1 MSTKKLDQYQGWLT
15 PAQVAEGIN
24 AASRNA
30 RRLADDAVLLLDNRR
45 FPSAASLAVLS
56 IEEAG
61 KASILRHLSV
71 ARSDKEVSNCWR
83 EYRSHT
89 RKNVMGGLLEMFARG
104 ARKLDD
110 FIGLF
115 SKDAEHPYLLD
126 QLKQLG
132 FYTDCLGV
140 AHWSEPEAV
149 IDEGLARQLV
159 RTAEVLAKSKETSPT
174 EIELWVKHLAPVWN
188 QDPGW
193 MRKALENWYEDMQ
206 RHGLAPEGGN
216 AMREF
221 VRAGV
226 SPKNGE
232 R

>member
-1 MSTKKLDQYQGWLT
+1 MSTKKLNQYKGRLT
-15 PAQVAEGIN
+15 PGQIAEGIN

-30 RRLADDAVLLLDNRR
+30 LRLAEDAALLLANKR
-45 FPSAASLAVLS
+45 FPSASSLAVLS

-61 KASILRHLSV
+61 KASILRYLSV
-71 ARSDKEVSNCWR
+71 AKSDKEVSDCWR

-89 RKNVMGGLLEMFARG
+89 RKNVMGGLLDVFARG

-110 FIGLF
+110 FIEPF
-115 SKDAEHPYLLD
+115 AKDAEHPYLLD
-126 QLKQLG
+126 QLKQIG
-132 FYTDCLGV
+132 FYSDCLGA

-149 IDEGLARQLV
+149 IDEALAKQLV
-159 RTAEVLAKSKETSPT
+159 RTAEVLARSKETSRT

-206 RHGLAPEGGN
+206 KHGLAPEGEN
-216 AMREF
+216 AMRVF
-221 VRAGV
+221 IRDGV
-226 SPKNGE
+226 SAKDRKP
-232 R
+232 

>member
-1 MSTKKLDQYQGWLT
+1 MSTKKLNQYQGRLT

-30 RRLADDAVLLLDNRR
+30 RRLAND
-45 FPSAASLAVLS
+45 

-71 ARSDKEVSNCWR
+71 ATSDKEVSNCWR

-89 RKNVMGGLLEMFARG
+89 RKNVMGGLLDVFARG

-110 FIGLF
+110 FTRLF

-132 FYTDCLGV
+132 FYTDCLAA

-149 IDEGLARQLV
+149 IDEQLAKQLV
-159 RTAEVLAKSKETSPT
+159 RTAEILVNSKETSPA

-188 QDPGW
+188 QAPGW

-206 RHGLAPEGGN
+206 RHGLAPEGEN
-216 AMREF
+216 AMRRF
-221 VRAGV
+221 IRDGIP
-226 SPKNGE
+226 PKNGE